1 MFLVI
6 HQKSDYVLYG
16 AITILASVGSNLF
29 NFINLRR
36 FLNLKWYPNM
46 NLKQHL
52 TPIFSFFMMTVATT
66 IYTNLDS
73 VMLGFMKGDDAVGYY
88 NAAIKIK
95 SVLVSLVTSMGAVL
109 LPRLS
114 YYLKE
119 KRQTEFKDLTVRSLQ
134 FICFISIPIWFYF
147 TIFAKESVYCL
158 SGTAYTGAI
167 LPMQIVMPTLFLI
180 GISNLLGIQILVP
193 LNREKDV
200 FKSVSLGAV
209 VNLVINIICIPKFGA
224 SGAAFGTLIAELFV
238 TGYQFYVLRT
248 FLKDLIN
255 KVKLY
260 KNILATL
267 LASFVVLI
275 LKNIIISS
283 FL

>member
-1 MFLVI
+1 M
-6 HQKSDYVLYG
+6 
-16 AITILASVGSNLF
+16 
-29 NFINLRR
+29 
-36 FLNLKWYPNM
+36 
-46 NLKQHL
+46 
-52 TPIFSFFMMTVATT
+52 
-66 IYTNLDS
+66 
-73 VMLGFMKGDDAVGYY
+73 
-88 NAAIKIK
+88 
-95 SVLVSLVTSMGAVL
+95 
-109 LPRLS
+109 
-114 YYLKE
+114 
-119 KRQTEFKDLTVRSLQ
+119 
-134 FICFISIPIWFYF
+134 
-147 TIFAKESVYCL
+147 
-158 SGTAYTGAI
+158 
-167 LPMQIVMPTLFLI
+167 I

-260 KNILATL
+260 KKYIGN
-267 LASFVVLI
+267 SFSIIVVLI

-283 FL
+283 FFVISC

>member
-1 MFLVI
+1 M
-6 HQKSDYVLYG
+6 
-16 AITILASVGSNLF
+16 
-29 NFINLRR
+29 
-36 FLNLKWYPNM
+36 
-46 NLKQHL
+46 
-52 TPIFSFFMMTVATT
+52 
-66 IYTNLDS
+66 
-73 VMLGFMKGDDAVGYY
+73 
-88 NAAIKIK
+88 
-95 SVLVSLVTSMGAVL
+95 
-109 LPRLS
+109 
-114 YYLKE
+114 
-119 KRQTEFKDLTVRSLQ
+119 
-134 FICFISIPIWFYF
+134 
-147 TIFAKESVYCL
+147 YCL

-283 FL
+283 FFVILVESSLIFGLIYILICFALGDDFTIYLVNYIKNKVT